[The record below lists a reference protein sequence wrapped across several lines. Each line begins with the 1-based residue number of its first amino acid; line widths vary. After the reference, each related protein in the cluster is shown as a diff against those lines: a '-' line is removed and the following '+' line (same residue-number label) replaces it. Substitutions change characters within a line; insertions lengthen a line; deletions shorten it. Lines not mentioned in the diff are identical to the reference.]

1 MSFLPILLSKI
12 KLHHV
17 SELGVTCWVCC
28 VCGGGVSSLVLFLNI
43 VRRFKNVPRLDLEI
57 DLFVVDRLNIYG
69 EPIVREFHSLLRAV
83 EGQPFTLHCPWAGYP
98 MEKVGWEKGERQR
111 HFPSSLLVILSA
123 NHVTS

>member
-1 MSFLPILLSKI
+1 MIIYGLL
-12 KLHHV
+12 
-17 SELGVTCWVCC
+17 
-28 VCGGGVSSLVLFLNI
+28 F
-43 VRRFKNVPRLDLEI
+43 

-123 NHVTS
+123 NHVTMLHPNKVSPPQDISTYTLKLVVHLQRTRLQP